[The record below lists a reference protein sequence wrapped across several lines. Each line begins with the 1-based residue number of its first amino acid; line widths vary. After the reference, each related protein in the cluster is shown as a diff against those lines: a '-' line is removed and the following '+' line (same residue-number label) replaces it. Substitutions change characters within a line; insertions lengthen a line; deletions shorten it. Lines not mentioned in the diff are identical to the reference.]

1 MIFSKSGKQRAH
13 RKTIKWAERD
23 LQGQE
28 QVARERHGVR
38 EYSEYQVAQ
47 TRLRIQRLRKKYLQ
61 KKIKRQMPAD
71 EYVDE
76 WPWN

>member
-1 MIFSKSGKQRAH
+1 MTFSKSGKQRAH
-13 RKTIKWAERD
+13 RITIKWAERD
-23 LQGQE
+23 LQCQE

-38 EYSEYQVAQ
+38 EYSEYQGAQ

-61 KKIKRQMPAD
+61 KKIKRQIPAD
-71 EYVDE
+71 EDAGE